1 MFFFPFFWAAPAE
14 AAAAAA
20 ASGTPCC
27 SAFGRAESQSMRA
40 HKGGI
45 EDSESQ
51 LFPEATGNKE
61 AETAQRETEARGWQ
75 HVSFAAK
82 RWKD

>member
-1 MFFFPFFWAAPAE
+1 
-14 AAAAAA
+14 
-20 ASGTPCC
+20 
-27 SAFGRAESQSMRA
+27 MRA